1 MTGSLSST
9 IRRFGKFE
17 VFYMLVMVIYMAQ
30 ATPETSRMVGG
41 LSGNPIPLLL
51 PMVLTY
57 LLWRRH
63 PISFHNKKLYLVLGV
78 YCVWAVCSLVKYGD
92 FSTQE
97 LSYHFF
103 MVYAILIAYIH
114 NQIFGKNLL
123 PIYENILVFL
133 CKIAIVGWL
142 IAVLIPPSAAIFRV
156 FPETIF
162 GNNVLYLFN
171 WMDPVKGQIY
181 SGILRNA
188 GCSWEPGRFAI
199 MVTLAIFCNLCH
211 DGVKFKG
218 NKNIWWLLVALA
230 TTQSTTGLSAT
241 LVIYFIFLIKRF
253 NIKYVFILIFVM
265 IPIVYGLLQ
274 LDFMGAKIF
283 DRVTKAQDVSH
294 LYEMFDYHNKID
306 SEGTYLGSLDR
317 FEAMA
322 FEWLN
327 FIHDPILGYGN
338 NYEHSYFYREITSNY
353 TLANGLMKIFST
365 YGILL
370 GVFFF
375 YILCKASISIA
386 EDSRSKRKLGL
397 FILFCLCAISYQ
409 ILSIPVFTSFW
420 FYGFFERKS
429 VCNSFQSN
437 LTDKFKPLGGVSKFA

>member
-1 MTGSLSST
+1 
-9 IRRFGKFE
+9 
-17 VFYMLVMVIYMAQ
+17 MLVMVIYMAQ
-30 ATPETSRMVGG
+30 ATPETSRMVGSI
-41 LSGNPIPLLL
+41 SGNPVPLLL

-57 LLWRRH
+57 ILWRRH
-63 PISFHNKKLYLVLGV
+63 PISFHNKRLYLILGV

-103 MVYAILIAYIH
+103 MIYAIVIAYIH
-114 NQIFGKNLL
+114 NQVFGKELL

-142 IAVLIPPSAAIFRV
+142 IAVLIPPSAAFFRL
-156 FPETIF
+156 FPETRF

-211 DGVKFKG
+211 NGVKFKG
-218 NKNIWWLLVALA
+218 NGNIWWLLAALA
-230 TTQSTTGLSAT
+230 TTQSTTGFSSA
-241 LVIYFIFLIKRF
+241 LIIYLLFLIKKF

-274 LDFMGAKIF
+274 LDFMSEKIT
-283 DRVTKAQDVSH
+283 DRLTKAQDVSR
-294 LYEMFDYHNKID
+294 LYEQFDYYNGKE

-317 FEAMA
+317 FDAMA

-327 FIHDPILGYGN
+327 FMHDPLLGYGRN
-338 NYEHSYFYREITSNY
+338 SQHSYFYTEITSNFR
-353 TLANGLMKIFST
+353 LANGLMNIISS

-370 GVFFF
+370 GLFF
-375 YILCKASISIA
+375 YYTLYKSSVAIA
-386 EDSRSKRKLGL
+386 EDSKEKRKLGL
-397 FILFCLCAISYQ
+397 MLLFCLSAISYQ

-420 FYGFFERKS
+420 FYGD
-429 VCNSFQSN
+429 FQRR
-437 LTDKFKPLGGVSKFA
+437 TDNKISCKPLVKYKSWRMVSN

>member
-41 LSGNPIPLLL
+41 ISGNPIPLLL

-57 LLWRRH
+57 ILWRRH

-103 MVYAILIAYIH
+103 MIYAIVIAYIH

-142 IAVLIPPSAAIFRV
+142 IAVLIPPSASFFRL
-156 FPETIF
+156 FPETHF

-188 GCSWEPGRFAI
+188 GPSWEPGRFAV
-199 MVTLAIFCNLCH
+199 MVTLAIFCNLCQN
-211 DGVKFKG
+211 GIKFKG
-218 NKNIWWLLVALA
+218 NKNIWWLLAALI
-230 TTQSTTGLSAT
+230 TTQSTTGFSSV
-241 LVIYFIFLIKRF
+241 LVIYLIFLIKRF

-274 LDFMGAKIF
+274 LDFMSEKIT
-283 DRVTKAQDVSH
+283 DRLTKAQDVSR
-294 LYEMFDYHNKID
+294 LYEQFDYHNDIAV
-306 SEGTYLGSLDR
+306 EGAYLGSLDR
-317 FEAMA
+317 FDAMV

-327 FIHDPILGYGN
+327 FTHDPILGYGRN
-338 NYEHSYFYREITSNY
+338 FEHSYFYTEITTNY
-353 TLANGLMKIFST
+353 RLANGLMKIFST
-365 YGILL
+365 FGIVL
-370 GVFFF
+370 GLFFF
-375 YILCKASISIA
+375 YILYRSSVVIA
-386 EDSRSKRKLGL
+386 GDSREKRKIGL
-397 FILFCLCAISYQ
+397 VLLFCLSAISYP
-409 ILSIPVFTSFW
+409 ILSIPIFTSFW
-420 FYGFFERKS
+420 FYGFFQRE
-429 VCNSFQSN
+429 
-437 LTDKFKPLGGVSKFA
+437 TDSKGKCVPTVKCKPVRSI